1 MSKKFIKQIIRNI
14 YMLLS
19 LAVAFGSAIWLWYW
33 NVGVGWDKGYF
44 GVRTLATVGVLYSIV
59 YFSFSKMYKAHKIGA
74 YHLVEL
80 SFSQMLSYGISDVVL
95 FVSAF
100 FWFHN
105 LQRIQTRLF
114 ILAFIIQNVIITFIT
129 FFMNRLHARFDEPHR
144 VAIVYGDESYPLLLD
159 KMKAFPYR
167 YRIMGCID
175 QYSDKGE
182 MYKILNRCQDIYLYE
197 VDTELREEL
206 LLFCEYR
213 HIDLHFSINI
223 QDINVR
229 GCEVSTFFD
238 TPFLRNRRT
247 DVVWYYP
254 IVKRLS
260 DIILSLI
267 ALIIASPFMIITA
280 IAIKVEDGGSIFYLQ
295 KRLTKDKKSFYI
307 YKFRSMREN
316 SEKSAMLAKAGD
328 KRVTK
333 VGRIIRRFRIDETPQ
348 LFNILKGDMTIVGP
362 RPERPEI
369 AKEYEEVLP
378 EFAMRLKVKAGLT
391 GYAQV
396 YGKYNTT
403 PEDKLKLDLIYISQR
418 SVLMDLKIIFYT
430 VKILFLPESTEGVS
444 TDQDTAMAVNYI
456 DNEDVEKIGRD
467 GRYQQ

>member
-1 MSKKFIKQIIRNI
+1 MSKKFIKQMIRNI

-19 LAVAFGSAIWLWYW
+19 LAMAFCSAIWLWYW

-44 GVRTLATVGVLYSIV
+44 GFRTLATVGVLYSIV

-74 YHLVEL
+74 YHLMEL
-80 SFSQMLSYGISDVVL
+80 SFSQMLSYGISDIVL
-95 FVSAF
+95 LVAAF

-105 LQRIQTRLF
+105 FQRIEMRLF
-114 ILAFIIQNVIITFIT
+114 IIAFFVQNFIITLIT

-144 VAIVYGDESYPLLLD
+144 VAIIYGEETYPLLVD

-167 YRIMGCID
+167 YKIMGCID
-175 QYSDKGE
+175 QNSNRE
-182 MYKILNRCQDIYLYE
+182 RMFKILNRCQDIYLYK
-197 VDTELREEL
+197 VDVALREEM
-206 LLFCEYR
+206 LLFCEHR
-213 HIDLHFSINI
+213 HIDIHFSINI
-223 QDINVR
+223 EDINVR

-254 IVKRLS
+254 IVKRFS
-260 DIILSLI
+260 DIILSLV
-267 ALIIASPFMIITA
+267 ALVIASPFMIITA
-280 IAIKVEDGGSIFYLQ
+280 IAIKIEDGGHIFYLQ

-316 SEKSAMLAKAGD
+316 SEKSARLAKQGD
-328 KRVTK
+328 KRITK
-333 VGRIIRRFRIDETPQ
+333 VGRVIRRFRIDEIPQ

-369 AKEYEEVLP
+369 AKEYEKRLP
-378 EFAMRLKVKAGLT
+378 EFSMRLKVKAGLT

-418 SVLMDLKIIFYT
+418 SVMMDLMIMFYT
-430 VKILFLPESTEGVS
+430 VKILFLPESTEGIKS
-444 TDQDTAMAVNYI
+444 NQHTALYDRPDQKT
-456 DNEDVEKIGRD
+456 
-467 GRYQQ
+467 Q

>member
-1 MSKKFIKQIIRNI
+1 MSKKLIKQMIRNI

-19 LAVAFGSAIWLWYW
+19 LAMAFCSAIWLWYW

-44 GVRTLATVGVLYSIV
+44 GGRTLVTVGVLYSIV

-74 YHLVEL
+74 YHLMEL
-80 SFSQMLSYGISDVVL
+80 SFSQMLSYGISDAVL
-95 FVSAF
+95 LVSAF

-105 LQRIQTRLF
+105 FQRIDIRLF
-114 ILAFIIQNVIITFIT
+114 ILAFFIQNFIITLVT
-129 FFMNRLHARFDEPHR
+129 FFMNRLHAKFDEPHR
-144 VAIVYGDESYPLLLD
+144 VAIIYGDESYPLLVE
-159 KMKAFPYR
+159 KMKAYPYR

-175 QYSDKGE
+175 QNSNRRD
-182 MYKILNRCQDIYLYE
+182 MYKILNRCHDIYLYK
-197 VDTELREEL
+197 VDVALREEI

-213 HIDLHFSINI
+213 HIDIHFSIGI
-223 QDINVR
+223 EDINVR

-254 IVKRLS
+254 IVKRLA
-260 DIILSLI
+260 DIFLSLL
-267 ALIIASPFMIITA
+267 ALIISAPFMIITA
-280 IAIKVEDGGSIFYLQ
+280 IAIKLEDGGSVLYLQ
-295 KRLTKDKKSFYI
+295 KRLTRDNKSFYI

-316 SEKSAMLAKAGD
+316 SEKSARLAEAGD
-328 KRVTK
+328 KRITK
-333 VGRIIRRFRIDETPQ
+333 VGRVIRRFRIDEIPQ

-369 AKEYEEVLP
+369 AKEYEEILP

-418 SVLMDLKIIFYT
+418 SLMMDLQIMFYT

-444 TDQDTAMAVNYI
+444 ADQLTAVKNPGG
-456 DNEDVEKIGRD
+456 K
-467 GRYQQ
+467 